1 MTRKRQENY
10 IVISSA
16 ACMLACLGE
25 FLTLFIFGSRYPG
38 YSQLKDTMSALGAS
52 ASPVSAIMSAW
63 WVMMGILMIFFATGY
78 RMTFSGKGKYAILAA
93 LLISLYGFG
102 EGIGSGMFKA
112 DHLQTGM
119 TTGAVMHDILGG
131 IGVAS
136 ILLLPLVML
145 KVIPKTEDRS
155 FYRMSQIILI
165 TGFLTVSLFLF
176 RYSSNEN
183 TILSEYKGLW
193 QRLFMLNTYIYLFV
207 VAVIMMRKKIK

>member
-1 MTRKRQENY
+1 MTMKRQENY

-25 FLTLFIFGSRYPG
+25 FLALFIFGGRYPG

-63 WVMMGILMIFFATGY
+63 WVMMGILMIFFATGF
-78 RMTFSGKGKYAILAA
+78 RITFSDKGRYAVIASV
-93 LLISLYGFG
+93 LIACYGFG

-112 DHLQTGM
+112 DHLQTAL
-119 TTGAVMHDILGG
+119 TTTAVMHDILGG

-136 ILLLPLVML
+136 ILILPLVML
-145 KVIPKTEDRS
+145 KVIPKIENRS

-176 RYSSNEN
+176 RYSSSEN
-183 TILSEYKGLW
+183 NILSEYKGLW
-193 QRLFMLNTYIYLFV
+193 QRLFMLNSYIYLFV
-207 VAVIMMRKKIK
+207 LAVIMMRNKIK